1 MEASTAAALPRA
13 ASTPESDLRAILE
26 QALEVNARERRELL
40 RVRNTLD
47 AKQGLFYCV
56 ICNAVPVNAR
66 DGFDTCGRCLN
77 RA

>member
-1 MEASTAAALPRA
+1 MDTSTVAALPRA
-13 ASTPESDLRAILE
+13 SSSPETDIRAILE

-47 AKQGLFYCV
+47 AKQGIFYCV

-66 DGFDTCGRCLN
+66 DGFDTCGPCLR